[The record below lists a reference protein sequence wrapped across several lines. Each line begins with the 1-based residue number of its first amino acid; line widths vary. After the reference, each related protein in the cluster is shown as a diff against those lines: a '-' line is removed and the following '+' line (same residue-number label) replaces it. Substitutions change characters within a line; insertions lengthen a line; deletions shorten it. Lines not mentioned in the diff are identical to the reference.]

1 MGADVS
7 TLHII
12 EALDKHQLTDLKPKI
27 CLPDFIY
34 KLINNNAESTLHIK
48 KKKINTLNQNIL

>member
-48 KKKINTLNQNIL
+48 KKSIH